1 MLNVLCFWFGA
12 LLAGLDSLILAA
24 FAQMKQSVRNRLVV
38 GQANFVRPTF
48 LRRELSF
55 IFGASGFSD
64 HNYRLNDFFNGTV
77 GLQPFGA
84 GPDIAGTASDLTL
97 YDHIPHS
104 ASARAR
110 RQATGRIEPRAERQ
124 QQSEIEVS

>member
-12 LLAGLDSLILAA
+12 LLAGLDSLILAV

-77 GLQPFGA
+77 GLQPLVQAQTSPGRH
-84 GPDIAGTASDLTL
+84 PISPCMI
-97 YDHIPHS
+97 IPCILPQ
-104 ASARAR
+104 RAHAVKP
-110 RQATGRIEPRAERQ
+110 QD
-124 QQSEIEVS
+124 V